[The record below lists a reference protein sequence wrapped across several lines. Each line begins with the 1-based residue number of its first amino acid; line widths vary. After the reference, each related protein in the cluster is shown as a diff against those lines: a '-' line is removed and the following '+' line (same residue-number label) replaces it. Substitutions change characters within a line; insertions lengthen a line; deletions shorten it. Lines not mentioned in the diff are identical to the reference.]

1 MGKTGALGASTLTG
15 RAISGTIGD
24 NDNKAGEPAGRGDA
38 MTEQTEMERFLK
50 KMKGCRADVIG
61 IGVSNKPLIELL
73 ARAGARTTACD
84 KKTAEQLGE
93 ETCRWLKDLGV
104 QTKLGPD
111 YMEELEG
118 EVIFRSPG
126 VRPDQPGLEAAR
138 VRGSRV
144 TSEMEVFFA
153 VCPCPILAVTG
164 SDGKTTTTTL
174 IAEMLKKEGRK
185 VWIGGNIGQPLL
197 AQAGEM
203 TPEDLCVV
211 ELSSF
216 QLMTMRRSPHVAVVT
231 NVTPN
236 HLDVHKSMEEY
247 VEAKENIWLH
257 QGAEDLLV
265 VNADNPLSAAMA
277 ERASGEVLRFSCRSR
292 PENGAFYQD
301 GALYLSRNGRAEKVM
316 EAGEIRIPGMH
327 NVENYMAA
335 LCAVSRYVQPETVR
349 QVAIEFAGVEHRIEL
364 ARRLDGVDYYND
376 AIATSPARAIA
387 GFRAF
392 DQKLIVIAGGYD
404 KKIPFEEYGREAC
417 RHVKL
422 LILNGATAAKLRQA
436 VESAPEYPGCG
447 IEIEERDTLE
457 QAVALAHE
465 RAQPG
470 EIVTLSPACASFD
483 AYPNFMVKGRA
494 YKELVQKL

>member
-1 MGKTGALGASTLTG
+1 MARSSGAPSLDQG
-15 RAISGTIGD
+15 RFIRYNRESD
-24 NDNKAGEPAGRGDA
+24 KRKAGEPAGRGDA
-38 MTEQTEMERFLK
+38 MTEQTEMERFLAE
-50 KMKGCRADVIG
+50 MKGRQADVIG

-93 ETCRWLKDLGV
+93 ETCRWLAGLGV

-111 YMEELEG
+111 YMEGLEG

-126 VRPDQPGLEAAR
+126 VRPDGPGLEAAQA
-138 VRGSRV
+138 RGGRI

-153 VCPCPILAVTG
+153 VCPCPIIAVTG

-197 AQAGEM
+197 AEAGKM
-203 TPEDLCVV
+203 GQEDLCVV

-216 QLMTMRRSPHVAVVT
+216 QLMTMERSPHIAVVT

-247 VEAKENIWLH
+247 VASKENIWLR
-257 QGAEDLLV
+257 QKAGDLLV

-277 ERASGEVLRFSCRSR
+277 GRAKGEVMAFSRRSQ
-292 PENGAFYQD
+292 PENGAFCRD
-301 GALYLSRNGRAEKVM
+301 GVVYLSRNGRAERVM
-316 EAGEIRIPGMH
+316 EIGEIRIPGMH

-335 LCAVSRYVQPETVR
+335 LCAVSRYVRPETVR
-349 QVAIEFAGVEHRIEL
+349 QTAGEFAGVEHRIEL

-387 GFRAF
+387 GFHAF

-447 IEIEERDTLE
+447 IEIQECETLE
-457 QAVALAHE
+457 QAVALASR
-465 RAQPG
+465 RARPG
-470 EIVTLSPACASFD
+470 DIVTLSPACASFD
-483 AYPNFMVKGRA
+483 AYPNFMAKGRA
-494 YKELVQKL
+494 YKEMVQRL